1 MTFLALKVHMLNI
14 TLYNMMFAVLATS
27 VYYAA
32 LLLHTVRHS
41 HFPTDFSFSV
51 PQVNLKEQGQLIRQ
65 DEFLVTFRKKKCFRH
80 IFLFQEL
87 VLFSKTRKT
96 DVGNDTYI
104 YKQSFK
110 VRILP
115 PYTQK
120 SHEVQLCKNVP
131 EVPVNRT
138 VMQGHSTTT
147 TSFSRQVRTRLSAT
161 DLTSL
166 LQNSFTEVVFQ
177 CLSGLKET
185 FHNTD
190 MQGRTRHLIPCYKM
204 DIVIVKI
211 FKEKILDIQEPIQH
225 FRRPS
230 NTLYKPNYNNLG
242 LVSVFSHIC
251 QTAYCI
257 QN

>member
-1 MTFLALKVHMLNI
+1 MRNPFFPWNVKGGAGCGMMIWSYIICRGNGVLGILFMTFLALKTHMLNI
-14 TLYNMMFAVLATS
+14 TLYDMMFAMLATS
-27 VYYAA
+27 VYCLA
-32 LLLHTVRHS
+32 LLLHTVHHS
-41 HFPTDFSFSV
+41 HIPTDFSFSV

-120 SHEVQLCKNVP
+120 THEVQLCKNLP
-131 EVPVNRT
+131 EVSVNRT
-138 VMQGHSTTT
+138 VVQGQST
-147 TSFSRQVRTRLSAT
+147 TSFSRQVRTRSSAANVT
-161 DLTSL
+161 FL

-177 CLSGLKET
+177 C
-185 FHNTD
+185 
-190 MQGRTRHLIPCYKM
+190 
-204 DIVIVKI
+204 V
-211 FKEKILDIQEPIQH
+211 
-225 FRRPS
+225 
-230 NTLYKPNYNNLG
+230 
-242 LVSVFSHIC
+242 
-251 QTAYCI
+251 
-257 QN
+257 

>member
-211 FKEKILDIQEPIQH
+211 FKEKILDIQEPI
-225 FRRPS
+225 
-230 NTLYKPNYNNLG
+230 
-242 LVSVFSHIC
+242 
-251 QTAYCI
+251 
-257 QN
+257 